1 MDAELVSAAS
11 DRLEL
16 KEGVDFVGFFE
27 DFGDSVE
34 SDGRFA
40 AGVNDKSGRALII
53 SDNRQ
58 VDFRGVKFRAAFDD
72 SEVGF
77 MGVSILELATEVASS
92 GFVFC
97 ENDNTGGVAVKAVDE
112 KAVVLEG
119 GFGREFTLSHTEE
132 AGGFVDDENIVVFID
147 DAGFEVGWGFAVRDG
162 QDDFGGFGVSGF
174 SVGFRGFSVSFRGF
188 GCGFRGFGAGRYD
201 NFGIRFR
208 DDFAVY
214 GDVAGFDEVLESAA
228 VKIGIFLD

>member
-16 KEGVDFVGFFE
+16 KEGVDFAGFFK

-34 SDGRFA
+34 SDGGFA
-40 AGVNDKSGRALII
+40 ASVDDKGGRALII

-58 VDFRGVKFRAAFDD
+58 VDFRGVKFRAALDD

-97 ENDNTGGVAVKAVDE
+97 EDDDARGVAVKAMDKE
-112 KAVVLEG
+112 TVVLEG
-119 GFGREFTLSHTEE
+119 GFGRELALGHAKE

-147 DAGFEVGWGFAVRDG
+147 DAGFEVGWGFAIGDG

-174 SVGFRGFSVSFRGF
+174 SVGFRGFSAGF
-188 GCGFRGFGAGRYD
+188 SGFGAGRDD

-208 DDFAVY
+208 DDFAIY
-214 GDVAGFDEVLESAA
+214 GDVAGFDEVLERTT
-228 VKIGIFLD
+228 VKIGIFFN